1 MDQSPPGRAISRRT
15 LLKAAGA
22 VGAVGIV
29 GAAGVAGRALVQ
41 PSATRFDLDAPSHR
55 WNALQ
60 RSVLHETFRV
70 SQSIAFDNTNR
81 RLFVAQLQD
90 GKDDNDLCI
99 NQLDLDGNLVGYMH
113 VPNAGHGV
121 SIGVEPVGETSYLW
135 TEAVSSLPAR
145 EGRGTA
151 LQRFAFRPGEEVEE
165 AQVYLR
171 GSDNITC
178 ATDADAERLLV
189 RSHDADGDVFT
200 VYDLA
205 SARDDDFSSPLTPG
219 IRPDTTGTFQ
229 GYTFFGDYLY
239 VLTGDGHDDP
249 EDVDSALSCFDLVT
263 GKAVAY
269 DVPELVERDLSLRE
283 PEGMAVYRT
292 RSGSPRLCFNLAT
305 EQHSVKF
312 VNVFYKDELVD

>member
-1 MDQSPPGRAISRRT
+1 MDQPPPDRTISRRT
-15 LLKAAGA
+15 LLRAAGA
-22 VGAVGIV
+22 VGAVGVV
-29 GAAGVAGRALVQ
+29 GAAGVALGQ
-41 PSATRFDLDAPSHR
+41 SSASRFDLDAPSQR

-60 RSVLHETFRV
+60 RSVLHETFRI

-90 GKDDNDLCI
+90 GKDDDDLCI
-99 NQLDLDGNLVGYMH
+99 NQLDFDGNLIGYMH

-135 TEAVSSLPAR
+135 TEAVSSQPGP

-151 LQRFAFRPGEEVEE
+151 LQRFAFRPGEEVED

-171 GSDNITC
+171 GSDRITC
-178 ATDADAERLLV
+178 ATDADSERLLV
-189 RSHDADGDVFT
+189 RSHEADGDVFT
-200 VYDLA
+200 VHDLA
-205 SARDDDFSSPLTPG
+205 SARDGDFSNPLTPG
-219 IRPDTTGTFQ
+219 IRPDVPGTFQ

-249 EDVDSALSCFDLVT
+249 EDVDSALSCFHLVT
-263 GKAVAY
+263 GEAVAF
-269 DVPELVERDLSLRE
+269 DVPELVERDLPLRE

-305 EQHSVKF
+305 QQHSVKF
-312 VNVFYKDELVD
+312 VNIFYKDQLVD